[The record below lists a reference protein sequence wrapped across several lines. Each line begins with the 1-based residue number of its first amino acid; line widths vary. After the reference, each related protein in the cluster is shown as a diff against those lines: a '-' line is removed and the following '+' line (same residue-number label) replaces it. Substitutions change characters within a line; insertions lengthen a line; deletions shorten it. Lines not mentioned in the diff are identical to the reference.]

1 MSIYL
6 KCRYLFIRQGYLC
19 YNQRM
24 NTVVQAIIQTLYD
37 IDTSVTLTRPE
48 PQFGDYATNVAMQLA
63 KPLGRSPRDI
73 AEEVV
78 GKLKESGDF
87 ADAQVAGPGFINLRV
102 STETLLDQAEHEPAK
117 PLAGKTVVA
126 EYSDPNPFK
135 VLHAGHLYTTI
146 VGDSIARLLEAAGA
160 NVHRVNFGG
169 DVGLHVAKNM
179 WAIIRE
185 LGGIHADK
193 LDELEEDLHV
203 RSAWLSARYVEG
215 NEAYETDEAA
225 KAEIVELNKLL
236 YKVTADDDHDSPLA
250 KLYWKAR
257 AWSYDYFK
265 LFYDELGVVQFEK
278 YYPESV
284 TTPTGIETV
293 QKGLQVGVY
302 EMSDGAV
309 VFKGEPYGLHTRVF
323 INSEGL
329 PTYEAKDVGLIMQ
342 KWRDYDFDQS
352 VIITGNDIVEYM
364 KVVQKSI
371 EQFEPELVKRSV
383 HLTHGN
389 LKLAGGKKMSSRK
402 GTVLLALDVLSAARE
417 AQAAQQAA
425 NEQVVLGA
433 VKYAFL
439 SNRIGGDIVYDPETS
454 VSLHG
459 NSGPYLQYAHAR
471 AKSIMAKSSVQSVR
485 PEDLNDDER
494 SLVRMLS
501 MASETIERAASELM
515 PHLVCNYL
523 YELAGEFNRFYEKSR
538 IIGDEREA
546 ERLYLV
552 ERYAATLKN
561 GLGLLGIEAPERL

>member
-1 MSIYL
+1 M
-6 KCRYLFIRQGYLC
+6 
-19 YNQRM
+19 NQ
-24 NTVVQAIIQTLYD
+24 TIVDVIKDLYD
-37 IDTSVTLTRPE
+37 TDVEVTLARPE
-48 PQFGDYATNVAMQLA
+48 PQFGDYSTNVAMQLA
-63 KPLGRSPRDI
+63 GRLQRNPREV
-73 AEEVV
+73 AEEIV
-78 GKLKESGDF
+78 GALKTLGTF
-87 ADAQVAGPGFINLRV
+87 ADAHVAGPGFINV
-102 STETLLDQAEHEPAK
+102 LLSNDALVAEAEREPAK
-117 PLAGKTVVA
+117 PLAGKVVVA

-146 VGDSIARLLEAAGA
+146 VGDSIARLVEAAGA
-160 NVHRVNFGG
+160 SVHRVNFGG

-179 WAIIRE
+179 WATVKE
-185 LGGIHADK
+185 LGSIDAEK
-193 LDELEEDLHV
+193 LDELEDDLHV

-215 NEAYETDEAA
+215 NDAYENDESAR
-225 KAEIVELNKLL
+225 AEIIELNKQL
-236 YKVTADDDHDSPLA
+236 YQMIAENDHESSLA

-293 QKGLQVGVY
+293 TKGVENGVY
-302 EMSDGAV
+302 ERSDGAV

-329 PTYEAKDVGLIMQ
+329 PTYETKDVGLIMQ
-342 KWRDYDFDQS
+342 KWRDYSFDQS
-352 VIITGNDIVEYM
+352 IIITGNDITEYM

-402 GTVLLALDVLSAARE
+402 GTVLLALDVLSAARA
-417 AQAAQQAA
+417 AQASQHD
-425 NEQVVLGA
+425 EPDDQVSLGA

-439 SNRIGGDIVYDPETS
+439 SNRVGGDIVYDPETS
-454 VSLHG
+454 VSLQG

-471 AKSIMAKSSVQSVR
+471 ARSILSKSTRQASR
-485 PEDLNDDER
+485 PETLTDEER
-494 SLVRMLS
+494 ALVQKLS
-501 MASETIERAASELM
+501 HAAEVIERAAAELM
-515 PHLVCNYL
+515 PHLVCTYL
-523 YELAGEFNRFYEKSR
+523 YELAQAFNRFYEKSR
-538 IIGDEREA
+538 IIDDEREP

-552 ERYAATLKN
+552 ERYTAILKD
-561 GLGLLGIEAPERL
+561 GLGLLGIDAPERL

>member
-1 MSIYL
+1 MTTD
-6 KCRYLFIRQGYLC
+6 IRTIV
-19 YNQRM
+19 RD
-24 NTVVQAIIQTLYD
+24 LYGTD
-37 IDTSVTLTRPE
+37 ATVTLTRPE
-48 PQFGDYATNVAMQLA
+48 PQFGDYATNVALQLA
-63 KPLGRSPRDI
+63 KPLGRSPREI
-73 AEEVV
+73 AEEI
-78 GKLKESGDF
+78 
-87 ADAQVAGPGFINLRV
+87 ADRLTGLEDVAEANVAGPGFINLRL
-102 STETLLDQAEHEPAK
+102 TDAALLKQAERTAAT

-146 VGDSIARLLEAAGA
+146 VGDAIARLLEAAGA

-179 WAIIRE
+179 WAIVRE
-185 LGGIHADK
+185 LGGIDADK
-193 LDELEEDLHV
+193 LDELDEDLHV
-203 RSAWLSARYVEG
+203 RAAWLSARYVEG
-215 NEAYETDEAA
+215 NDAYETDETA
-225 KAEIVELNKLL
+225 KTEIVALNKQL
-236 YKVTADDDHDSPLA
+236 YALTASDDHESSLA

-293 QKGLQVGVY
+293 KTGLQNGVY

-329 PTYEAKDVGLIMQ
+329 PTYEAKDIGLIMQ
-342 KWRDYDFDQS
+342 KWRDYSFDQS
-352 VIITGNDIVEYM
+352 IIITGNDIVEYM

-402 GTVLLALDVLSAARE
+402 GTVLLALDVLAAARD
-417 AQAAQQAA
+417 AQE
-425 NEQVVLGA
+425 EQHDNADESVALGA
-433 VKYAFL
+433 EKYAFL
-439 SNRIGGDIVYDPETS
+439 SNRIGGDIVYDPATS
-454 VSLHG
+454 VSLQG

-471 AKSIMAKSSVQSVR
+471 ARSILSKASAEARTPESLTEGERLLVQKLAQSS
-485 PEDLNDDER
+485 EI
-494 SLVRMLS
+494 
-501 MASETIERAASELM
+501 IERAAEELM
-515 PHLVCNYL
+515 PHLVCTYL
-523 YELAGEFNRFYEKSR
+523 YELAQVFNRFYEQSR

-546 ERLYLV
+546 ERLSLV
-552 ERYAATLKN
+552 TRYADTLKG
-561 GLGLLGIEAPERL
+561 GLELLGIDAPERL